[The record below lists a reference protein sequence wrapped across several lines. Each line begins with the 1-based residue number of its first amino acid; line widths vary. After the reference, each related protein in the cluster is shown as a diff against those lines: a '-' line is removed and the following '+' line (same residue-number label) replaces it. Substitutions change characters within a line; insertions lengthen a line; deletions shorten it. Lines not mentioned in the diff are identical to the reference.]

1 MMGGAAARFG
11 FPVEFLF
18 FWVFNVHFVRLL
30 TFKRTRRLLFSP
42 SPSGISSRLMTHRD
56 SEILVVE
63 DNFSDLHL
71 LVNLLSNAGY
81 RVRVAQTGK
90 LAIASVQT
98 REPSLV
104 MLDIKLPDID
114 GYTLGC
120 QLKSLYPNPSL
131 PIIFVSALDES
142 ECKVRAFQ
150 SGGVDYLTK
159 PYQPQEVLARV
170 KLHLTHAELQ
180 RQLEA
185 QNDHLRE
192 HEERWNLMMRGTG
205 DGIFD
210 WNIRTGSLLISAQ
223 YCTMLGY
230 QKDELCPQ
238 IETWK
243 GLLHPVDRDRVL
255 QQLDAYLDRTISEYT
270 VEYRLR
276 CKSGGYK
283 WIFARGQAVWNGGGK
298 PLRMVGTHQDIDDR
312 KQAESALRYSEQK
325 FRTVFDTIASGLLI
339 VSPLCGLLEVNDTLC
354 QMLGYSESELLA
366 MEVEDLIDPRD
377 RHLTSEV
384 LKKLCSGELS
394 SYQIEQRFLSKNS
407 RSIWGLFNATIMEA
421 SGQILYV
428 VAQIVDISSRKAIE
442 QMKDDFISTVSH
454 ELRTPLTSIQGSLL
468 LLSSGLYDNQLERKK
483 KMLEI
488 ATQET
493 VRLVRL
499 VNDILDLQRLKSGQI
514 VLVKDNC
521 NVGDLIAQS
530 VAVMESLATQEKVTI
545 VSHAVEAQVWAAHDA
560 IVQTLTN
567 LIGNAIK
574 FSEPDSEVKVSAKLG
589 EKDVIFVV
597 QDWGCGIPEDKHKL
611 IFERFQQVDM
621 SDSRKKG
628 GTGLGLS
635 ICQNI
640 VHQHEGKIWVES
652 RAGEGSTFY
661 FTLPRV

>member
-1 MMGGAAARFG
+1 
-11 FPVEFLF
+11 
-18 FWVFNVHFVRLL
+18 
-30 TFKRTRRLLFSP
+30 
-42 SPSGISSRLMTHRD
+42 MTHRD

-90 LAIASVQT
+90 LAIASVQS
-98 REPSLV
+98 RKPGLV

-120 QLKSLYPNPSL
+120 QLQSLHPNPSV

-170 KLHLTHAELQ
+170 KLHLTHAQLQ

-192 HEERWNLMMRGTG
+192 HEERWQLMMRGTG

-210 WNIRTGSLLISAQ
+210 WNIRTGSLLMSAQ

-230 QKDELCPQ
+230 KKDELCPK

-255 QQLDAYLDRTISEYT
+255 RQLDAYLDRRISEFAI
-270 VEYRLR
+270 EYRLR

-283 WIFARGQAVWNGGGK
+283 WIFARGQAVWNGTGK

-339 VSPLCGLLEVNDTLC
+339 ISPLCGLLEVNDTLC

-366 MEVEDLIDPRD
+366 MEIEDLIDPTD
-377 RHLTSEV
+377 RRLTSDV
-384 LKKLCSGELS
+384 LKKLCFGELS
-394 SYQIEQRFLSKNS
+394 SYQIEQRFLTKNG
-407 RSIWGLFNATIMEA
+407 RSIWGLFNATIMETP
-421 SGQILYV
+421 GQVLYTI
-428 VAQIVDISSRKAIE
+428 AQIVDISSRKAIE

-468 LLSSGLYDNQLERKK
+468 LLSSGLYDNQLEQKK

-499 VNDILDLQRLKSGQI
+499 VNDILDLQRLESGQV
-514 VLVKDNC
+514 VLVKESC
-521 NVGDLIAQS
+521 NVADLIAQS
-530 VAVMESLATQEKVTI
+530 VAVMEPIASQEKVTV
-545 VSHAVEAQVWAAHDA
+545 VSHEIEAKVWAAHDA

-574 FSEPDSEVKVSAKLG
+574 FSEPDSEVKVSAQLR
-589 EKDVIFVV
+589 ETDVLFVV
-597 QDWGCGIPEDKHKL
+597 RDWGCGIPADKQKL

-652 RAGEGSTFY
+652 RTGEGSSFY